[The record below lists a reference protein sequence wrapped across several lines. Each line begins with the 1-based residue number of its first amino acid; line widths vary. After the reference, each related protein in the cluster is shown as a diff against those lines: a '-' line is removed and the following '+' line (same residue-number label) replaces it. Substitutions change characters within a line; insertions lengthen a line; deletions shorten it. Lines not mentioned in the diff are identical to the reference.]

1 MQVPALTAATLVAA
15 LLLCGQVR
23 GRGAKPPRPAAVD
36 RDIAVFF
43 APEGGC
49 LAALAWS
56 IQEAQRSID
65 VQAFLL
71 STKQVADPLIE
82 AHRRGVA
89 VRVIFDREQAEQ
101 RISLDEKLVEA
112 GVPVFYDAP
121 AKGKAHDKVMIIDGE
136 TVITGSF
143 NFTLSAEENNAENM
157 LVIRGR
163 PAIAA
168 AYRQHF
174 ESRLAASQPAARA
187 AP

>member
-1 MQVPALTAATLVAA
+1 MPKAAWLVILI
-15 LLLCGQVR
+15 LLGGQVR
-23 GRGAKPPRPAAVD
+23 TRAPKQPRPAVVD

-49 LAALAWS
+49 LDGIAWQ
-56 IQEAQRSID
+56 IDQARRSID

-71 STKQVADPLIE
+71 STKQIADPLIV

-101 RISLDEKLVEA
+101 KISLDEKLAEA
-112 GVPVFYDAP
+112 GIPVFYDAP
-121 AKGKAHDKVMIIDGE
+121 AKGKAHDKVMIVDGE

-163 PAIAA
+163 PAIAE
-168 AYRQHF
+168 AYRKHF
-174 ESRLAASQPAARA
+174 ESRLAVAKPAGQA